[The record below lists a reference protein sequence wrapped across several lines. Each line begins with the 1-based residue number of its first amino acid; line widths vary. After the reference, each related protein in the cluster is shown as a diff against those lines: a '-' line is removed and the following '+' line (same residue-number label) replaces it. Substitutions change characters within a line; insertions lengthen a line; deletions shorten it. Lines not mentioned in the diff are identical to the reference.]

1 MLEGEV
7 MRASVI
13 VTETFP
19 DRFYCHNL
27 LSRVQPHLIQ
37 FTSSFGRFFYG
48 EFTDCWVGRCFISVL
63 LTVVPLLA
71 TFAGCLACLPV
82 TLPARD
88 AVCGDL
94 YCVHS
99 NRFVSSLKHETR
111 NPNL

>member
-1 MLEGEV
+1 MLESEV

-82 TLPARD
+82 TCLP
-88 AVCGDL
+88 VTLSVVTCTVSTQIDL
-94 YCVHS
+94 SY
-99 NRFVSSLKHETR
+99 R
-111 NPNL
+111 